1 MQTTTQ
7 KIKQVINDSITELQ
21 GEQHDKILASAC
33 IVCLNV
39 LAARLDFNELQR
51 EEIQTFLKYYNRGKM
66 DYLTGLPVDFKE
78 AVKFINNIKCY

>member
-7 KIKQVINDSITELQ
+7 KVKKVIKDSINELQ

-39 LAARLDFNELQR
+39 LAARLDFNELER
-51 EEIQTFLKYYNRGKM
+51 EEIQTMNKYYHRGKI
-66 DYLTGLPVDFKE
+66 DQLTKMPVDFTDAFKM
-78 AVKFINNIKCY
+78 ING